1 MTEAAIHNG
10 FIAYLRKNG
19 LSYSHHRMD
28 TESGI
33 AVGFPDF
40 CLVHC
45 NRALLIE
52 VKTPKGKL
60 SPAQDEMIAKL
71 AKNGTVTRVC
81 RSVED
86 CVKTVEWWMGVI
98 SKDLPSSQEIGL
110 TTGSDSSADGRSRV
124 QTGGYVPAGQSL
136 SEMQKADRLRRKT
149 RMTLR
154 LPEPSREQKNLS
166 GGVESRHAG
175 SGKPERPGRALPAHG
190 ESSLEH
196 GPSNVGN
203 GDRPH
208 SAEVEMGAHDARS
221 GTSAPPAQNLFI
233 ANIAGVDWVCKGSGR
248 PGTEAERIRR
258 ATPAD
263 LINIR

>member
-1 MTEAAIHNG
+1 MSGARYPMGGGLVGMSAMQIWQDETRGDSGMSGEKEIHNG

-28 TESGI
+28 RKSGI

-60 SPAQDEMIAKL
+60 SSAQDDMIAKL

-86 CVKTVEWWMGVI
+86 CVRTVEWWMGVI

-154 LPEPSREQKNLS
+154 LPESEGGQNNLS
-166 GGVESRHAG
+166 GSKSQPAGKVDSEKVEPESRT
-175 SGKPERPGRALPAHG
+175 SG
-190 ESSLEH
+190 
-196 GPSNVGN
+196 V
-203 GDRPH
+203 
-208 SAEVEMGAHDARS
+208 V
-221 GTSAPPAQNLFI
+221 APPAQNLFI
-233 ANIAGVDWVCKGSGR
+233 ANIAGVDWVCKGSGQ